1 MSYESV
7 LKRLGLYHLKD
18 DPKRVAEEVD
28 KIIQKF
34 SPKLPEP
41 QDTPAKSEQPPKP
54 PIAPEN
60 IKIVHKGSGSV
71 EDFVAALKQHGFIDS
86 KTGKAKEGVQFK
98 VTSPDLSDLPPEARK
113 ILKNLPK
120 QQDTPTQPE
129 QQLNAAEDIDNSD
142 PIGTAGNQADEANK
156 TINNTTK
163 RDIPLDVRGAVE
175 PKNSGKAKGLLGFI
189 KVTGIVLGLIALGQT
204 IIWLMSIEWIQNTM
218 LAIVG
223 AYLAIGIVA
232 YLCVVLYGVRFI
244 YRDLRKEG
252 FSIGIALL
260 VTIVLAAIFGL
271 FMYFGLNSGGTY
283 RIN

>member
-34 SPKLPEP
+34 MPKLPRAP
-41 QDTPAKSEQPPKP
+41 GTPAKSEQPPKP

-98 VTSPDLSDLPPEARK
+98 VTSPDLSDLLPETRK

-120 QQDTPTQPE
+120 PAGYSYSDRAATQCRRRHR
-129 QQLNAAEDIDNSD
+129 QFRSYWD
-142 PIGTAGNQADEANK
+142 G
-156 TINNTTK
+156 
-163 RDIPLDVRGAVE
+163 R
-175 PKNSGKAKGLLGFI
+175 
-189 KVTGIVLGLIALGQT
+189 
-204 IIWLMSIEWIQNTM
+204 
-218 LAIVG
+218 
-223 AYLAIGIVA
+223 
-232 YLCVVLYGVRFI
+232 
-244 YRDLRKEG
+244 
-252 FSIGIALL
+252 
-260 VTIVLAAIFGL
+260 
-271 FMYFGLNSGGTY
+271 
-283 RIN
+283 